1 MTFIDDSRKPDHVEN
16 VYIPMREDG
25 VFLPGLAVRTFKAPN
40 NEMEFKYRLEWELLE
55 LVKKEKVTPNQFQ
68 ELISKILL
76 QESPLK
82 YGSIDILIDA
92 LIHNEDLLTK
102 IKELKF
108 PAGRRSNYKEKLQ
121 AKKYLEEERTLAGLL
136 ELIF

>member
-1 MTFIDDSRKPDHVEN
+1 MTFIADSRKPDHVEN

-25 VFLPGLAVRTFKAPN
+25 VFIPELAVRTFKAPN
-40 NEMEFKYRLEWELLE
+40 NEMEFKYRLEWELLD
-55 LVKKEKVTPNQFQ
+55 LVKKEKVTPSQFQ

-102 IKELKF
+102 IKQLKF
-108 PAGRRSNYKEKLQ
+108 PADRRSNYKEKLQ
-121 AKKYLEEERTLAGLL
+121 AKKYLEEERNLAGLL